1 MNELPN
7 VEQSYGVEL
16 VRKTIH
22 LCSLSIPVVYYFIS
36 KSTVLLILIPL
47 LLLFSIPDLLRMY
60 HAPTRKAYD
69 KFFGWLLRKH
79 ERDEQARKLTGA
91 TYVLLSACLFIVLF
105 PKIIFI
111 TAFSI
116 LIVSDTLAALVGRRF
131 GKHPLFKKSLEG
143 TAAFFLSGLVVI
155 AIAPKAEGLGAEY
168 LIGVTAVFLGTIV
181 EAAFTFIDDN
191 ILIPFSVGLTIWI
204 LYALFLPTVNLY
216 VLDIVH

>member
-22 LCSLSIPVVYYFIS
+22 LCSLSIPIVYYFIS
-36 KSTVLLILIPL
+36 KSTALCILVPL
-47 LLLFSIPDLLRMY
+47 TLFFGVPDLVRMY
-60 HAPTRKAYD
+60 HTPTRKAYD

-79 ERDEQARKLTGA
+79 ERDEHARKLNGA
-91 TYVLLSACLFIVLF
+91 TYVLLSACLFIWFF

-131 GKHPLFKKSLEG
+131 GNHPLFKKSLEG
-143 TAAFFLSGLVVI
+143 TTAFFFSALVVI
-155 AIAPKAEGLGAEY
+155 ALAPKAEGTGAEY
-168 LIGVTAVFLGTIV
+168 LIGAAASFVGAIV

-191 ILIPFSVGLTIWI
+191 LLIPFSVGITMWI
-204 LYALFLPTVNLY
+204 LYSVFLPAVNLY
-216 VLDIVH
+216 VLDVIH

>member
-22 LCSLSIPVVYYFIS
+22 LCSLSIPIVYFFIS
-36 KSTVLLILIPL
+36 KSTALFILVPL
-47 LLLFSIPDLLRMY
+47 LLLFGIPDVLRMY
-60 HAPTRKAYD
+60 HAPTRKAYH

-79 ERDEQARKLTGA
+79 ERDERGRKLTGA
-91 TYVLLSACLFIVLF
+91 TYVLLSACLFILLF

-131 GKHPLFKKSLEG
+131 GNHPFFKKSLEG
-143 TAAFFLSGLVVI
+143 TAAFFLSALVVI
-155 AIAPKAEGLGAEY
+155 AVTPKAGETGAEY
-168 LIGVTAVFLGTIV
+168 LIGAATALVGAIV

-191 ILIPFSVGLTIWI
+191 LLIPFSVGVTMWI
-204 LYALFLPTVNLY
+204 FYAVFLPNVNLY

>member
-22 LCSLSIPVVYYFIS
+22 LCSLSIPIVYYFIS
-36 KSTVLLILIPL
+36 KSAALSILIPL
-47 LLLFSIPDLLRMY
+47 LLVFGLPDLLRLY
-60 HAPTRKAYD
+60 HAPTRRVYN

-79 ERDEQARKLTGA
+79 ERDEHARNLNGA
-91 TYVLLSACLFIVLF
+91 TYVLLSACLFIWFF

-111 TAFSI
+111 TAFSV

-143 TAAFFLSGLVVI
+143 TAAFFLSALVVI
-155 AIAPKAEGLGAEY
+155 IVAPKAEGTGAEY
-168 LIGVTAVFLGTIV
+168 LIGAAAAFVGAIV

-191 ILIPFSVGLTIWI
+191 LLIPFSVGVTMWL
-204 LYALFLPTVNLY
+204 LYHFLLPTVNLY
-216 VLDIVH
+216 VLETVH